1 MKGGVKGFFQKYGG
15 AIIGG
20 IIALVLACTSLYRIV
35 IGIVL
40 VAIGMW
46 AGNYFQKN
54 KESVKEKLKN
64 LIDKM

>member
-1 MKGGVKGFFQKYGG
+1 MEGGFKGFFQKFGG

-20 IIALVLACTSLYRIV
+20 IIALILACTSLYRVV

-54 KESVKEKLKN
+54 KEVVKEKLKS

>member
-1 MKGGVKGFFQKYGG
+1 MDNGFKNFFQKFGG
-15 AIIGG
+15 GIIGG
-20 IIALVLACTSLYRIV
+20 LIALILACTSLYRIV

-40 VAIGMW
+40 VVIGIW

-54 KESVKEKLKN
+54 KEVVKERLKS

>member
-1 MKGGVKGFFQKYGG
+1 MEGGFKGFFQKFGG

-20 IIALVLACTSLYRIV
+20 IIALVLACTSLYRVV

-40 VAIGMW
+40 VAIGMC

-54 KESVKEKLKN
+54 KEVVKEKLKS

>member
-1 MKGGVKGFFQKYGG
+1 MEGGVKGFFEKYGG

-20 IIALVLACTSLYRIV
+20 IIALVLACTSLYRVV

-40 VAIGMW
+40 VVIGMW

-54 KESVKEKLKN
+54 KEAVKEKLKN

>member
-1 MKGGVKGFFQKYGG
+1 MEGGFKGFFQKFGG

-20 IIALVLACTSLYRIV
+20 IIALILACTSLYRVV

-54 KESVKEKLKN
+54 KEVVKEKLKSI
-64 LIDKM
+64 IDKM

>member
-1 MKGGVKGFFQKYGG
+1 MEGGFKGFFQKFGG

-20 IIALVLACTSLYRIV
+20 IIALVLACTSLYRVV

-40 VAIGMW
+40 VVIGMW

-54 KESVKEKLKN
+54 KEVVKEKLKS

>member
-1 MKGGVKGFFQKYGG
+1 MEGGFKGFFQKFGG

-20 IIALVLACTSLYRIV
+20 IIALVLACTSLYRVV

-54 KESVKEKLKN
+54 KEVVKE
-64 LIDKM
+64 

>member
-1 MKGGVKGFFQKYGG
+1 MEGGLKGFFEKYGG

-20 IIALVLACTSLYRIV
+20 IVALILACTSLYRVV

-40 VAIGMW
+40 VVIGMW